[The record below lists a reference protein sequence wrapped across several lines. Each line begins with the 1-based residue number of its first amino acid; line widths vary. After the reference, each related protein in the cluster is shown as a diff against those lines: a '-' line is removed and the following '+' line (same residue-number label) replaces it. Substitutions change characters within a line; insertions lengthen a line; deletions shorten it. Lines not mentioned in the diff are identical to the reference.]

1 MARAVVILV
10 LVLIVAWLVGD
21 MMRSG
26 RKRRGRR

>member
-1 MARAVVILV
+1 MGKAVVIVMMLLV
-10 LVLIVAWLVGD
+10 VGWLVGD